1 MENPIK
7 ATSAALFAA
16 LLYSS
21 SLPLAKILLASFPHT
36 LLAGFLYLGAGIGM
50 TLILLLQKNRE
61 RKKIDKSH
69 WIYIF
74 LMIVLDIIAP
84 VLMMKGLSIV
94 RSENASLLG
103 NFEIVATSIIAFL
116 FFREKISLKTAFSIL
131 LITLSSVL
139 LTYNKGES
147 IPINRGS
154 ILIILST
161 VFWGLENNCTR
172 KLSTNDPMK
181 IVHIKG
187 IFSGI
192 GGIVLGLSL
201 GERLENTLLLLPT
214 LIIGFFCYGMSIYLY
229 VYAQRYL
236 GAAKT
241 SAYYA
246 INPFIGVVLALI
258 IFKEKPTPSFLVSL
272 FIMVVGILL
281 LSIDSLKTSMEKE
294 K

>member
-1 MENPIK
+1 
-7 ATSAALFAA
+7 
-16 LLYSS
+16 
-21 SLPLAKILLASFPHT
+21 
-36 LLAGFLYLGAGIGM
+36 M

-154 ILIILST
+154 VLIILST

-181 IVHIKG
+181 IVAIKG
-187 IFSGI
+187 IFSEI

-258 IFKEKPTPSFLVSL
+258 IFKEKPTPSFLISL